1 MTTPPPVQTPPA
13 ASTPPATPGQPTTPA
28 GDITVTT
35 TYDGV
40 STTVTMPV
48 GTQTDVTLVDP
59 TNGSQ
64 VHEHITAGVS

>member
-1 MTTPPPVQTPPA
+1 MTGALGYDPARRPPQPA
-13 ASTPPATPGQPTTPA
+13 TPA

-35 TYDGV
+35 TYDCG